1 MLQAFSTGSPTF
13 IQVVIRKSVPRMK
26 KPFNIFLSSSCPKSK
41 ALYPKNNSMEFTI
54 DLPERMDFRR
64 NWHVALKSLF
74 IPNKFVTFDDCY
86 VKYYY
91 YNWSL
96 FDAKKHSRLTL
107 HPRHHSTIESL
118 LDHFNRVLEI
128 YKIKIRA
135 KIVDGKVVL
144 EYYEGWK
151 KWPYSNTLFLSPN
164 LAHILG
170 FNKYD
175 ADSKNEEFEAKFN
188 KTSTQVAS
196 HATDVFLLH
205 PRNLIICCD
214 IVNDTIF
221 SGEHVKLLRLVTNP
235 IDVSGDM
242 ITFGFLQN
250 EYVELLVKE
259 FKSIRIRIADVSG
272 KTVKCDSDIATR
284 LQIMFINV

>member
-1 MLQAFSTGSPTF
+1 M
-13 IQVVIRKSVPRMK
+13 
-26 KPFNIFLSSSCPKSK
+26 
-41 ALYPKNNSMEFTI
+41 
-54 DLPERMDFRR
+54 
-64 NWHVALKSLF
+64 
-74 IPNKFVTFDDCY
+74 
-86 VKYYY
+86 
-91 YNWSL
+91 
-96 FDAKKHSRLTL
+96 
-107 HPRHHSTIESL
+107 
-118 LDHFNRVLEI
+118 
-128 YKIKIRA
+128 
-135 KIVDGKVVL
+135 VL

-164 LAHILG
+164 LAHIVG

-175 ADSKNEEFEAKFN
+175 AESINEEFEAKFN

-196 HATDVFLLH
+196 HATDLFLLH

-242 ITFGFLQN
+242 ITFDFLQN

-272 KTVKCDSDIATR
+272 KTVICDSDLPTR
-284 LQIMFINV
+284 LQIRFINV

>member
-1 MLQAFSTGSPTF
+1 
-13 IQVVIRKSVPRMK
+13 
-26 KPFNIFLSSSCPKSK
+26 
-41 ALYPKNNSMEFTI
+41 MEFTI
-54 DLPERMDFRR
+54 DLPERMGFRR

-96 FDAKKHSRLTL
+96 FDAMKLSILTL
-107 HPRHHSTIESL
+107 HLRHHSTIESL

-175 ADSKNEEFEAKFN
+175 AESKNEEFEAKFN

-196 HATDVFLLH
+196 HATDLFLLH

-235 IDVSGDM
+235 IDVSSDM
-242 ITFGFLQN
+242 ISFDFLQN